1 MVHEI
6 ACQRDFYVH
15 RSHMESTHF
24 EPLNLTQN
32 FRNHGYSTLCTI
44 TRSFDCPPSALNIV
58 HLYSLRPSTLMPYDR
73 L

>member
-15 RSHMESTHF
+15 RSHMESTH

-32 FRNHGYSTLCTI
+32 FRNLGYSTLCTI
-44 TRSFDCPPSALNIV
+44 TRSFDCPPSAFFDEMDL
-58 HLYSLRPSTLMPYDR
+58 
-73 L
+73 